1 MFCSKNS
8 FTNQLRVLLRVDYLG
23 IRYFNV
29 EVLVHRYQ
37 GSSHGYIILQLHSNL
52 LAHQSLEEGEKNLC
66 IEERGGYSFIIY
78 QSIVYKLYNCAVP
91 AEQCIPPDLKTTQQ
105 ERRLD

>member
-23 IRYFNV
+23 IRYFN
-29 EVLVHRYQ
+29 Q